1 MFEAA
6 ALSHVSSMF
15 QHVVQ
20 SKRAVE
26 CAQAIVFIR
35 HESRYLIVPDSKVH
49 HGVSEGCKDAE
60 GSLTA
65 WVRECSLNFELVSP
79 WSGRMAQALKQRRLG
94 SISSVHLAQDE
105 VNQHRRL
112 VEPPQPGAT
121 TYLFMRGGVER
132 NKERLTQ
139 RIGSCTQVEVMHKA
153 STFEV

>member
-1 MFEAA
+1 MLRVIRNKSLFLPDADLSHATESKDVMFEAA
-6 ALSHVSSMF
+6 ALSHVSSTF

-65 WVRECSLNFELVSP
+65 WVRECSLNFDLVSP
-79 WSGRMAQALKQRRLG
+79 CSGWMVQTLKQR
-94 SISSVHLAQDE
+94 
-105 VNQHRRL
+105 
-112 VEPPQPGAT
+112 
-121 TYLFMRGGVER
+121 
-132 NKERLTQ
+132 
-139 RIGSCTQVEVMHKA
+139 
-153 STFEV
+153 

>member
-1 MFEAA
+1 MLETRTWISDADLSHATESKDVMFEAA
-6 ALSHVSSMF
+6 ALSHVSPTL

-65 WVRECSLNFELVSP
+65 WVRECSLN
-79 WSGRMAQALKQRRLG
+79 
-94 SISSVHLAQDE
+94 
-105 VNQHRRL
+105 
-112 VEPPQPGAT
+112 
-121 TYLFMRGGVER
+121 
-132 NKERLTQ
+132 Q
-139 RIGSCTQVEVMHKA
+139 RIGGRNRVKATHKA